1 MTLLRESFYGRENPA
16 LTRELLEEAPGIF
29 NWALEGL
36 DRLRQ
41 RGYFVTPSAAR
52 EAQRHLEDL
61 ASPVGAFV
69 RDRCAVGPAFEIDKD
84 ALWGHGR
91 RGAST
96 RAATVPERRPSSP
109 RDLRATVP
117 GLTPVRPRQGE
128 TRSHTWRGIE
138 LAQQSD
144 GPLTTPDQ
152 QDAED
157 GDREAPTPEDPLN
170 HAGGQGWVRGRI
182 HC

>member
-1 MTLLRESFYGRENPA
+1 MDGQSPDPVHDPHERTAAVLRLVGALAGRFVMTLLRESFYGRENPA

-84 ALWGHGR
+84 ALWGAWKAWCLDEGR
-91 RGAST
+91 D
-96 RAATVPERRPSSP
+96 RPGTK
-109 RDLRATVP
+109 AVF
-117 GLTPVRPRQGE
+117 
-128 TRSHTWRGIE
+128 
-138 LAQQSD
+138 
-144 GPLTTPDQ
+144 
-152 QDAED
+152 
-157 GDREAPTPEDPLN
+157 AP
-170 HAGGQGWVRGRI
+170 
-182 HC
+182 

>member
-1 MTLLRESFYGRENPA
+1 MDARLGSRADNMIAVERLLSISGEDTITIDRKYRDPWTGSLPTRFMILTNELPRFSDSSGALAGRFMMTLLRESFYGRENPA
-16 LTRELLEEAPGIF
+16 LMRELLEEAPGIF

-84 ALWGHGR
+84 ALWGAWKAWCLDEGR
-91 RGAST
+91 D
-96 RAATVPERRPSSP
+96 RPGTK
-109 RDLRATVP
+109 AVF
-117 GLTPVRPRQGE
+117 
-128 TRSHTWRGIE
+128 
-138 LAQQSD
+138 
-144 GPLTTPDQ
+144 
-152 QDAED
+152 
-157 GDREAPTPEDPLN
+157 AP
-170 HAGGQGWVRGRI
+170 
-182 HC
+182 